1 MKNKIAILTDSSS
14 TIYTFAHQYDN
25 VFMINLPCY
34 IGEDVFTD
42 FDTHGDKIFY
52 EALENTK
59 LIPKTSQPS
68 VGETLEAFN
77 KIKNLGYT
85 DIIYLPI
92 SKELSGTYMNG
103 HASKDMV
110 EGINVEIVDTKTT
123 VSILGYM
130 VTEAARLTQ
139 TGLSVSEII
148 SQVTSI
154 DSAYYL
160 TVNDLTSLVKNGR
173 LSYAKFKIANLFHIK
188 PVIVLNN
195 QGRLESLENVR
206 TYKSAIKKA
215 INYVLAKLDPLNGEI
230 HLSYTNNFEDL
241 EYVRT
246 EILKINPDLKIE
258 VFTIPATVTAHV
270 GLQAIGVGYINYKK

>member
-139 TGLSVSEII
+139 TGLS
-148 SQVTSI
+148 
-154 DSAYYL
+154 
-160 TVNDLTSLVKNGR
+160 
-173 LSYAKFKIANLFHIK
+173 
-188 PVIVLNN
+188 
-195 QGRLESLENVR
+195 
-206 TYKSAIKKA
+206 
-215 INYVLAKLDPLNGEI
+215 
-230 HLSYTNNFEDL
+230 
-241 EYVRT
+241 
-246 EILKINPDLKIE
+246 
-258 VFTIPATVTAHV
+258 
-270 GLQAIGVGYINYKK
+270 